1 MLNIKIFQQICLDH
15 YDFLIKKK
23 PYANAFEN
31 WEKNNL
37 GALIRT
43 TPGYKRAAKSKNKA
57 QTLVRFEDI
66 SEKTKLINNFLK
78 VNGEPARL
86 KDISDDELISLFI
99 GSYSTNGTKI
109 TKDIAL
115 FIHLKV
121 LLPSITKNIL
131 SRIEIAEVVDELV
144 EETKTI
150 PNLIE
155 YVHKS
160 ELLNVNKIADSIKQ
174 SLISNIPIDD
184 DQIADIIAYFTALAL
199 ELPQATNSIQGLN
212 ELVIKQKSRALEL
225 KTVMSNLISKDQSEF
240 RVIVNNII
248 DMGNFYVASVI
259 AVETLSGDLISLSK
273 EMAADMFPER
283 GSIFFPTSALNS
295 IPSKGLAF
303 GCCVEISDREGVN
316 KFRFKDLWEEV
327 YCLLPC
333 DNGLEN
339 IEQLINELKSF
350 DLKSIP
356 SDFWF
361 LLPDGSLIKPKTKR
375 IVLLSTAFQEAWW
388 YVKNESTNIFIRER
402 GFVSKTELT
411 NKSTISMQSND
422 SIFATLKNLDPD
434 KAISN
439 EILNRQVYLES
450 HIAETPINAERVI
463 ETIFAIFAQT
473 PTLESL
479 LSAQKNKYL
488 AEIDNEMKNARDA
501 KEQIQTEINTIEEK
515 KTKLKTNI
523 LEIEASISGRVDTAL
538 QKSKTDIIKIF
549 DEPLAQLFLNSITN
563 TGATGNNLSAKDTNS
578 LPLVRT
584 IPLDKLKSAFKH
596 NGVKLEPQFF
606 KEHLFPALMS
616 ILAQKQ
622 LLAFKGKLSDLFIS
636 SFLNYM
642 GHVTYSFSK
651 LLLADEVSSTS
662 QTLLNERSYPIVINP
677 TEKVGLSIFQH
688 ELSLCTE
695 LESFAD
701 YPILI
706 CPGYNEEFVEN
717 VIYFDCDKLV
727 KLTDK
732 GMDYDEYIEEVGN
745 EESSKKTKLVLK
757 TTNNHIRQWYFLTIN
772 D

>member
-1 MLNIKIFQQICLDH
+1 
-15 YDFLIKKK
+15 
-23 PYANAFEN
+23 
-31 WEKNNL
+31 
-37 GALIRT
+37 
-43 TPGYKRAAKSKNKA
+43 
-57 QTLVRFEDI
+57 
-66 SEKTKLINNFLK
+66 
-78 VNGEPARL
+78 
-86 KDISDDELISLFI
+86 
-99 GSYSTNGTKI
+99 
-109 TKDIAL
+109 
-115 FIHLKV
+115 
-121 LLPSITKNIL
+121 
-131 SRIEIAEVVDELV
+131 
-144 EETKTI
+144 
-150 PNLIE
+150 
-155 YVHKS
+155 
-160 ELLNVNKIADSIKQ
+160 
-174 SLISNIPIDD
+174 
-184 DQIADIIAYFTALAL
+184 
-199 ELPQATNSIQGLN
+199 
-212 ELVIKQKSRALEL
+212 
-225 KTVMSNLISKDQSEF
+225 
-240 RVIVNNII
+240 
-248 DMGNFYVASVI
+248 
-259 AVETLSGDLISLSK
+259 
-273 EMAADMFPER
+273 
-283 GSIFFPTSALNS
+283 
-295 IPSKGLAF
+295 
-303 GCCVEISDREGVN
+303 
-316 KFRFKDLWEEV
+316 
-327 YCLLPC
+327 
-333 DNGLEN
+333 
-339 IEQLINELKSF
+339 
-350 DLKSIP
+350 
-356 SDFWF
+356 
-361 LLPDGSLIKPKTKR
+361 
-375 IVLLSTAFQEAWW
+375 
-388 YVKNESTNIFIRER
+388 
-402 GFVSKTELT
+402 
-411 NKSTISMQSND
+411 
-422 SIFATLKNLDPD
+422 
-434 KAISN
+434 
-439 EILNRQVYLES
+439 LES